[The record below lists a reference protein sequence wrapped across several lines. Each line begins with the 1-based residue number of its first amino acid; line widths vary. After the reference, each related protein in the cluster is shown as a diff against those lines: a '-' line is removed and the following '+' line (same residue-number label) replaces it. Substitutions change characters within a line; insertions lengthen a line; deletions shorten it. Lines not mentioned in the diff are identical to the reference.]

1 MRNRYSSTG
10 YLIQFLNFYIFKKSK
25 IIIKKETIMD
35 KIKMSYKKHS
45 TIAYREEDCPI
56 CAVIR
61 NYKHH
66 KKIVLNK
73 KERIITNVK

>member
-1 MRNRYSSTG
+1 
-10 YLIQFLNFYIFKKSK
+10 
-25 IIIKKETIMD
+25 MD

-73 KERIITNVK
+73 KERITTNAE